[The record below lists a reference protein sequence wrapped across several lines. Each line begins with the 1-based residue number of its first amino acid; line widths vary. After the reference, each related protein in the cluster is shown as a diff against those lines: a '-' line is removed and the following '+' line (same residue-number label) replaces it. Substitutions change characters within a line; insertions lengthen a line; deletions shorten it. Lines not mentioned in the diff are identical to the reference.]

1 MNRIA
6 QLFGVSAT
14 AVLKWAGTLG
24 SRLCTKIEPSP
35 EDKGSVK
42 EIDQF
47 LHY

>member
-6 QLFGVSAT
+6 QRFVVGAT
-14 AVLKWAGTLG
+14 AVLKRAGTLG
-24 SRLCTKIEPSP
+24 SRLCAKIEPFP